1 MSAQFEGMQYLRQ
14 TMAQQMAD
22 QTKTF
27 DTKKL
32 MWIPD
37 QDKKGVEGFVAASV
51 KSTTGEKAEVETLDG
66 KVLLFILHLSPERL
80 ESKLC

>member
-1 MSAQFEGMQYLRQ
+1 MDDPSAQFEGMQYLRQ

-27 DTKKL
+27 DVKKL
-32 MWIPD
+32 VWIPD
-37 QDKKGVEGFVAASV
+37 QDKKGIEGFVAATV

-66 KVLLFILHLSPERL
+66 KVPFLHLSL
-80 ESKLC
+80 KT

>member
-1 MSAQFEGMQYLRQ
+1 MEDPSAQFEGMQYLRQ

-27 DTKKL
+27 DVKKL
-32 MWIPD
+32 VWIPD
-37 QDKKGVEGFVAASV
+37 QDKKGMEGFVAASI

-66 KVLLFILHLSPERL
+66 KVLSLHLSTIYRQ
-80 ESKLC
+80 KD